1 MKVPDGK
8 VRVFHV
14 SIEVFST
21 INGFIENIGFNPFK
35 LLLRPNDKYKFMTL
49 LPKDYYLIPDNGA

>member
-14 SIEVFST
+14 STEVFST
-21 INGFIENIGFNPFK
+21 INGFIENFGFNPFK
-35 LLLRPNDKYKFMTL
+35 LLLRPNDIYKFMTL